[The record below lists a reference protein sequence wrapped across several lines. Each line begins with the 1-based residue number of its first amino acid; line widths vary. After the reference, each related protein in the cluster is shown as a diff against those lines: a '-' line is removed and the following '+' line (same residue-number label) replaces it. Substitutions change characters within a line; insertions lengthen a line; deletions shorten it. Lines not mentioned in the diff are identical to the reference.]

1 MSRKRSNAFAEF
13 ITGLFMLVVLAL
25 LAYFTIIISGVDLI
39 RGRER
44 VRVEIAFDGVGGL
57 KDHDNVMYRGTKV
70 GTVEDVELTESNLV
84 AIVEIDKSVVLRSG
98 YRATVQSMSLLGGN
112 HLVLEEGEGEVIP
125 LGETRLSGETPS
137 DWMRDI
143 AEVVKNLNDLTGS
156 SGLDTIVSNLTVMSE
171 KVRDIGERLDRGEG
185 TLGRLLS
192 SDDTLY
198 NEIRDTVT
206 EFRGTASNANVVA
219 TRLVNG
225 EGTLGRLLSDD
236 DTVYSDLKATLA
248 NASEASAGLK
258 SVVSNANIVAER
270 LVAGE
275 GPLGRLLSN
284 EETVLDDLKGAIA
297 TFRKSCESFDVTE
310 LKEGAADVVNRAGA
324 LIDNANTLVG
334 SLNVVAER
342 LRDGEGTLGRLA
354 ADDTLY
360 KEVDGL
366 IRDLRQIIDNY
377 RDTTP
382 ISTFSSLA
390 TGAL

>member
-13 ITGLFMLVVLAL
+13 ITGVFMLVVMAL

-44 VRVEIAFDGVGGL
+44 VRVQIAFDGVGGL

-70 GTVEDVELTESNLV
+70 GTVEAVELTETNLV
-84 AIVEIDKSVVLRSG
+84 AIVEIDKSVVLRRG
-98 YRATVQSMSLLGGN
+98 YTASVQSMSLLGGN
-112 HLVLEEGEGEVIP
+112 HLVLEEGEGEVIE
-125 LGETRLSGETPS
+125 LGAEQLCGETPS

-143 AEVVKNLNDLTGS
+143 AQVAKNLNNLTGS

-171 KVRDIGERLDRGEG
+171 KVRDIGERLERGEG

-198 NEIRDTVT
+198 NDIRDTVV
-206 EFRGTASNANVVA
+206 EFRGTASNANIVA
-219 TRLVNG
+219 TRLANG

-236 DTVYSDLKATLA
+236 DTVYSDLKTTLA
-248 NASEASAGLK
+248 NASEASASLK
-258 SVVSNANIVAER
+258 SAVSNANIVAER
-270 LVAGE
+270 LVNGE
-275 GPLGRLLSN
+275 GPLGRLLSSD
-284 EETVLDDLKGAIA
+284 ETVLDDLKGAIA
-297 TFRKSCESFDVTE
+297 AFRKSCESFDVTE
-310 LKEGAADVVNRAGA
+310 LKGEASDVLNRAGKLVDSA
-324 LIDNANTLVG
+324 GTLMD
-334 SLNVVAER
+334 SLNVVADR
-342 LRDGEGTLGRLA
+342 LKNGEGTLGRLA

-360 KEVDGL
+360 KEIDGL
-366 IRDLRQIIDNY
+366 VRDIRQVIDNY

>member
-13 ITGLFMLVVLAL
+13 ITGVFMLVVLAL

-70 GTVEDVELTESNLV
+70 GTVEDVELTETNLV
-84 AIVEIDKSVVLRSG
+84 AVVEIDKSVILRTG

-112 HLVLEEGEGEVIP
+112 NLVLEEGEGDEIE
-125 LGETRLSGETPS
+125 LGAERLYGETPS

-143 AEVVKNLNDLTGS
+143 AEVAKNLNNITGD
-156 SGLDTIVSNLTVMSE
+156 SGLDAIVSNLTVMSE
-171 KVRDIGERLDRGEG
+171 KVRDIGERLERGEG

-192 SDDTLY
+192 SDETVY
-198 NEIRDTVT
+198 NDLRDTV
-206 EFRGTASNANVVA
+206 SNANVVA
-219 TRLVNG
+219 ARLANG
-225 EGTLGRLLSDD
+225 EGTLGRLMSDD
-236 DTVYSDLKATLA
+236 DTVYADLKTTLA
-248 NASEASAGLK
+248 NASEASADLK
-258 SVVSNANIVAER
+258 AAVSNANVVAAR
-270 LVAGE
+270 LANGE
-275 GPLGRLLSN
+275 GPLGRLLSSD
-284 EETVLDDLKGAIA
+284 ETVLDDLKGAIA
-297 TFRKSCESFDVTE
+297 AFRKSCESFDVTE
-310 LKEGAADVVNRAGA
+310 LKGEAVDVVSRAG
-324 LIDNANTLVG
+324 TLVD
-334 SLNVVAER
+334 SLTVVADR
-342 LRDGEGTLGRLA
+342 LKNGEGTLGRLS

-360 KEVDGL
+360 KEVEGL
-366 IRDLRQIIDNY
+366 IRDVRQIIDNY

>member
-13 ITGLFMLVVLAL
+13 ITGVFMLVVLAL

-70 GTVEDVELTESNLV
+70 GTVEDVILTESNLV
-84 AIVEIDKSVVLRSG
+84 AVVEIDKSVVLRSG
-98 YRATVQSMSLLGGN
+98 YSATVQSMSLLGGN

-125 LGETRLSGETPS
+125 LGSARLAGETPS

-171 KVRDIGERLDRGEG
+171 KVRDISERLDRGEG

-198 NEIRDTVT
+198 NDIQSTVT
-206 EFRGTASNANVVA
+206 ELRDTAANANIVATRLANGEGTLGRLMSGDDTVYNDLKLTVSNANVVA
-219 TRLVNG
+219 TRL
-225 EGTLGRLLSDD
+225 
-236 DTVYSDLKATLA
+236 A
-248 NASEASAGLK
+248 N
-258 SVVSNANIVAER
+258 
-270 LVAGE
+270 GE
-275 GPLGRLLSN
+275 GPLGRLLS
-284 EETVLDDLKGAIA
+284 EDETVLEDLKGAIA
-297 TFRKSCESFDVTE
+297 AFRKSCESFDVTE
-310 LKEGAADVVNRAGA
+310 LKEGATDVVARAG
-324 LIDNANTLVG
+324 NLVD
-334 SLNVVAER
+334 SLNVVADR
-342 LRDGEGTLGRLA
+342 LKNGEGTLGRLA

-360 KEVDGL
+360 KEVEGL
-366 IRDLRQIIDNY
+366 VRDIRQVLDNY

>member
-13 ITGLFMLVVLAL
+13 TTGVFMLVVLAL

-44 VRVEIAFDGVGGL
+44 VRVAIAFDGVGGL

-70 GTVEDVELTESNLV
+70 GTVEDVELTETNLV
-84 AIVEIDKSVVLRSG
+84 AIVEIDKSVILRSG
-98 YRATVQSMSLLGGN
+98 YKASVQSMSLLGGN
-112 HLVLEEGEGEVIP
+112 HLVLEEGEGEILE
-125 LGETRLSGETPS
+125 LGAQQLRGETPS

-143 AEVVKNLNDLTGS
+143 AQVAKNLNNLTGG
-156 SGLDTIVSNLTVMSE
+156 SGLDAIVSNLTVMSE
-171 KVRDIGERLDRGEG
+171 KVRDIGERLERGEG
-185 TLGRLLS
+185 TLGHLLS

-198 NEIRDTVT
+198 NELRDTVV

-236 DTVYSDLKATLA
+236 DTVYADLKTTLA

-258 SVVSNANIVAER
+258 AAVSNANVIAER

-275 GPLGRLLSN
+275 GPLGRLLSS

-297 TFRKSCESFDVTE
+297 AFRTSCESFDVTD
-310 LKEGAADVVNRAGA
+310 LKNEARDVVARAGNFVDSA
-324 LIDNANTLVG
+324 STLVE
-334 SLNVVAER
+334 SLNVVADR
-342 LRDGEGTLGRLA
+342 LKNGEGSLGRLA

-360 KEVDGL
+360 KEVEGL
-366 IRDLRQIIDNY
+366 VRDIRQIVDNY

>member
-13 ITGLFMLVVLAL
+13 ITGVFMLVVLAL

-44 VRVEIAFDGVGGL
+44 VRVEIEFDGVGGL

-84 AIVEIDKSVVLRSG
+84 AVIEIDKSVVLRTG

-125 LGETRLSGETPS
+125 LGSARLAGETPS

-156 SGLDTIVSNLTVMSE
+156 SGLDTIVSNLNVMSE
-171 KVRDIGERLDRGEG
+171 KVRDISERLDRGEG

-192 SDDTLY
+192 ADDTLY
-198 NEIRDTVT
+198 NDIQSTVSELHDT
-206 EFRGTASNANVVA
+206 AANANIVA
-219 TRLVNG
+219 ARLANG
-225 EGTLGRLLSDD
+225 EGTLGRLMSSD
-236 DTVYSDLKATLA
+236 DTVYNDLKST
-248 NASEASAGLK
+248 
-258 SVVSNANIVAER
+258 VSNASVVATR
-270 LVAGE
+270 LANGE
-275 GPLGRLLSN
+275 GPLGRLLS
-284 EETVLDDLKGAIA
+284 EDETVLEDLKGAIA
-297 TFRKSCESFDVTE
+297 AFRKSCESFDVTE
-310 LKEGAADVVNRAGA
+310 LKAGATDVVTRAG
-324 LIDNANTLVG
+324 TLVD

-342 LRDGEGTLGRLA
+342 LKNGEGTLGRLA

-360 KEVDGL
+360 KEVEGL
-366 IRDLRQIIDNY
+366 VRDIRQVIDNY